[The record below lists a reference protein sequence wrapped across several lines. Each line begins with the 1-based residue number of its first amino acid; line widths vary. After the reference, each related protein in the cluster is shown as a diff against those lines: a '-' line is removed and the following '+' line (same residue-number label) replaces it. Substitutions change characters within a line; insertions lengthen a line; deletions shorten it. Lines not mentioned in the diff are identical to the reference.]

1 VPRFQGHDI
10 IRRQKTRKWYK
21 TAIVTMADQWKVAY
35 GLSNGAIFSDLERPL
50 TQFPR
55 SHALTLNSSQM
66 ATDTAIA
73 TIEGE

>member
-1 VPRFQGHDI
+1 
-10 IRRQKTRKWYK
+10 
-21 TAIVTMADQWKVAY
+21 MADQWKVAY